1 MMTVLEKTELN
12 IQYFTGINF
21 WAEIRTQI
29 EDFVAAFLMKKPF
42 SIQMQLGKQ
51 SKKINSGYNEF
62 GTISF

>member
-29 EDFVAAFLMKKPF
+29 EDFVSAFLKKRN
-42 SIQMQLGKQ
+42 IQHLDADT
-51 SKKINSGYNEF
+51 F
-62 GTISF
+62 LF

>member
-29 EDFVAAFLMKKPF
+29 EDFVSAFLKKKN
-42 SIQMQLGKQ
+42 IQHLDAGCVAVA
-51 SKKINSGYNEF
+51 SLCH
-62 GTISF
+62 T

>member
-29 EDFVAAFLMKKPF
+29 EDFVAAFLKKQAEKLKSRKMKEGRMKD
-42 SIQMQLGKQ
+42 Q
-51 SKKINSGYNEF
+51 
-62 GTISF
+62 